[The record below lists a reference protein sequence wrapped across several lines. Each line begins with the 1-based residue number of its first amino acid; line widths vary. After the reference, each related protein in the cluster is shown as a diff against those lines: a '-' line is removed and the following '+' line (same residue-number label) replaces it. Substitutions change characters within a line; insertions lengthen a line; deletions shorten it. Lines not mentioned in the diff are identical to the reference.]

1 MIHRFLRFLAWIWLK
16 VCYGLKGYG
25 VENVPST
32 GGCIIASNHASFID
46 PMALGC
52 VVPRL
57 YTFIARGNLKDHG
70 LYRFLTSQLDIVS
83 IERESSD
90 RGQLRAVLDALAA
103 GKACVIFPEG
113 TRTRDGKLQPMRG
126 GVVLLARLSK
136 VPVVPAFVDGSYDAW
151 PRGAKLPRF
160 SGRVRTYYGKPI
172 PLGEIRDRD
181 EALAMLGNAIA
192 ALDPRAKA
200 SAVPSESSSEARP
213 SDRA

>member
-1 MIHRFLRFLAWIWLK
+1 MIHRFLRFLAWLWLR
-16 VCYGLKGYG
+16 VCYRLEGFG
-25 VENVPST
+25 VENVPKT
-32 GGCIIASNHASFID
+32 GGVIIASNHASFID

-52 VVPRL
+52 VVDRL
-57 YTFIARGNLKDHG
+57 YTFIARGNLKHHW
-70 LYRFLTSQLDIVS
+70 LYRFLTAQLDIVS

-136 VPVVPAFVDGSYDAW
+136 APVVPAFVDGSYDAW
-151 PRGAKLPRF
+151 PRGVKLPRF

-181 EALAMLGNAIA
+181 EALALLGQSIA
-192 ALDPRAKA
+192 ALDPRARETT
-200 SAVPSESSSEARP
+200 SSEAVPSEPA
-213 SDRA
+213 

>member
-1 MIHRFLRFLAWIWLK
+1 MIHRFLRFLAWLWLK
-16 VCYGLKGYG
+16 VCFRLEGYG
-25 VENVPST
+25 VENVPQR
-32 GGCIIASNHASFID
+32 GGVIIASNHASFID

-57 YTFIARGNLKDHG
+57 FTFIARGTLKGHW

-90 RGQLRAVLDALAA
+90 RGQLRAVLEALEA

-113 TRTRDGKLQPMRG
+113 TRTRDGRLQPMRG

-136 VPVVPAFVDGSYDAW
+136 APVVPAFVDGSYDAW
-151 PRGAKLPRF
+151 PRTAKLPRF
-160 SGRVRTYYGKPI
+160 SGRVRTFYGKPI

-181 EALAMLGNAIA
+181 EALAMLGDAIA
-192 ALDPRAKA
+192 ALDPRAK
-200 SAVPSESSSEARP
+200 ESVSKDTAP